1 MQTFL
6 FRLKNPVIL
15 TLLAKAPDSSQILI
29 ICEQMNRSIID
40 LFSKKPELPFTE
52 IAQQT

>member
-6 FRLKNPVIL
+6 FILKNPVIL
-15 TLLAKAPDSSQILI
+15 TLLVKARDSSQILI
-29 ICEQMNRSIID
+29 ICEPIID
-40 LFSKKPELPFTE
+40 LFSKKPEQPFTE